1 MNLYS
6 ALTTLLEELQHCTV
20 RAQSEPALD
29 ADPGIKARL
38 EVEVTGVRALNVFPD
53 LLVLIDAERKEPE
66 QIPR

>member
-6 ALTTLLEELQHCTV
+6 ALITLLEELQHCTV

-29 ADPGIKARL
+29 ADPGVKARL
-38 EVEVTGVRALNVFPD
+38 EVKEPGVRAFNVFPD
-53 LLVLIDAERKEPE
+53 LLVMIDAERKEPE